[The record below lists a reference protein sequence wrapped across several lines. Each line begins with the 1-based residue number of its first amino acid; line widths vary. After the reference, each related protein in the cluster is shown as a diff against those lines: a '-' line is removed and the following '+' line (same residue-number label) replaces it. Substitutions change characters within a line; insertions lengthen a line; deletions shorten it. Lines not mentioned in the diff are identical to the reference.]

1 MSQRFVKSSANDS
14 CRSRNTRTDLLI
26 TRLVQSEFTW
36 GFKSLLYLRTLAFKS
51 STLIGG
57 VNSGA
62 HLAHDVAVASTRFV
76 HKANAT
82 VVGTTT
88 ARDKANATMETTV
101 TVEVVYMVR
110 QRVVAPME
118 GTSGSFYTRI
128 KLELYK

>member
-14 CRSRNTRTDLLI
+14 CRSRNTLTDLLI
-26 TRLVQSEFTW
+26 TRLVQPGFTW
-36 GFKSLLYLRTLAFKS
+36 GFKSLLYSRTLVFKS
-51 STLIGG
+51 SALIGG

-62 HLAHDVAVASTRFV
+62 HSAHDVAVAFTRFV
-76 HKANAT
+76 HTANAT

-118 GTSGSFYTRI
+118 GTSGSFYTRV